1 MDTTNS
7 ILHPLDFFRTLDD
20 KESFNDLKRQSVIEC
35 CDSYSNL
42 VKGFSFEKGTVE
54 IDYYDL
60 ESKGFQL
67 FYYSFYEEIPNLI
80 DSKIRQIKNIIDEQV
95 SLFLTENKDLQIFFK
110 NLETVVVALGNKNY
124 NMIPNREEVITA
136 LSDIL
141 NYTEDKYGYTPNH
154 KLLNKPFTINIEA
167 YNSNSCRWLT
177 VSSDR
182 GELKL
187 KKLYS
192 LLSEEPKII
201 DCSEREFVNAFTQS
215 KVTEGINW
223 CIMGKNGQ
231 YSKQSLIQFVEAL
244 MSDKHIESKL
254 EMSFNSSIEYVFR
267 DNKGQKIKH
276 ISVSK
281 SASTKRPTEWNR
293 IQEILDKLE

>member
-7 ILHPLDFFRTLDD
+7 ILHILDFFRILDD
-20 KESFNDLKRQSVIEC
+20 EESFYDLKKESVIEC

-42 VKGFSFEKGTVE
+42 VKSFSFEKGIVE

-60 ESKGFQL
+60 ESKSPQP

-80 DSKIRQIKNIIDEQV
+80 DSKVRQIKNIIDEQV

-110 NLETVVVALGNKNY
+110 NLETVTVALENKNY
-124 NMIPNREEVITA
+124 DLIPIREEVIIA

-141 NYTEDKYGYTPNH
+141 NYTKDRYGYTPKH
-154 KLLNKPFTINIEA
+154 KLLNKPFRIDIESFNP
-167 YNSNSCRWLT
+167 NSYRWLT
-177 VSSDR
+177 VNSDK

-215 KVTEGINW
+215 KVTEGIKW
-223 CIMGKNGQ
+223 CIIGKNGQ

-244 MSDKHIESKL
+244 MSEKHIESKP
-254 EMSFNSSIEYVFR
+254 EMGFNSSIEYVFR
-267 DNKGQKIKH
+267 DNKGQRIKH